1 MRLVGTGSRG
11 ARGWCGIARR
21 RRRLPPRG
29 PKSCLPWALA
39 FAAILLPAAAPCE
52 AAAPHEADGV
62 RPTAIPLLNF
72 SSDDGA
78 GYGLRANLYEY
89 DGRTVPYL
97 RKYTAQLFF
106 TSGGRRVHFL
116 SMDTPRFRGGDDRL
130 ELVLRFEMESFA
142 NFLGSLTDAEARGLG
157 RGQKTFQ
164 HDLPSLELRWIR
176 RLGPAGP
183 SPAPWGLG
191 TGARFSR
198 AGITPNAEAG
208 NVLSEAAPPASTAGS
223 SAR

>member
-1 MRLVGTGSRG
+1 MRLVGTDSRG
-11 ARGWCGIARR
+11 VRGWCGTARP

-29 PKSCLPWALA
+29 LKSCLPRALA
-39 FAAILLPAAAPCE
+39 FAAALLAAFPAGAD
-52 AAAPHEADGV
+52 APHEADGV

-72 SSDDGA
+72 SSDDGV

-89 DGRTVPYL
+89 DGRTVPYV

-130 ELVLRFEMESFA
+130 ELVLRFEKEAFA
-142 NFLGSLTDAEARGLG
+142 NYYGSLTDGEARGLG
-157 RGQKTFQ
+157 REQK
-164 HDLPSLELRWIR
+164 PCPRWSC
-176 RLGPAGP
+176 AG
-183 SPAPWGLG
+183 SGGLG
-191 TGARFSR
+191 RRGPRGGHGVWARGRGSAAR
-198 AGITPNAEAG
+198 ASPPTPTPG
-208 NVLSEAAPPASTAGS
+208 TSWPRPRPPASTAGS